1 MCEKTVLN
9 RERTH
14 IFLMVHKKDKPA
26 AEQERGR
33 EMEKILKTQNER
45 HRKRKQ
51 LSENGKER
59 ERRDEV

>member
-1 MCEKTVLN
+1 
-9 RERTH
+9 
-14 IFLMVHKKDKPA
+14 MVHKKEKPA

-59 ERRDEV
+59 ESLGFASLVGFYDN